1 MALLA
6 LGGAPGSALAK
17 RPPAKKAE
25 SPRAQAI
32 QLFQES
38 RAAYRQGRFR
48 AAAALLEKAYALDP
62 APTLLYNLARALESD
77 GDFEGAVKAY
87 QDYLA
92 ADPKADDRA
101 AIAQRIENLQTQ
113 IAERE
118 ELQRRLKEAQARPP
132 PGPAPAPAPI
142 APAAPGGRAGPRG
155 AGRALHPGGAVGGGR
170 AGGGRR
176 RGGWCLGGDGPKQAP
191 GGRRRP
197 GAGRRGAPGRGRPEP
212 GPRREHRLHRGRRGR
227 GGWAYLGPAPD
238 PRRRRRR
245 LGGEPPGRPDLRRGP
260 RAVLAQTGGQVPHR
274 LSRPNRPGR
283 PGSGHLGCFANWI
296 RNRTARTG

>member
-1 MALLA
+1 MALLT
-6 LGGAPGSALAK
+6 LSGAPGVALAK
-17 RPPAKKAE
+17 RPPAKKTE

-48 AAAALLEKAYALDP
+48 ETAALLEKAYALDP

-118 ELQRRLKEAQARPP
+118 ELQRRLREAQARPP

-142 APAAPGGRAGPRG
+142 APAAPEVELTHEAPAARSTPVVPWVVAGLGAAGVAAGGVLGVMARNKHQEADGAPAQADAVLLDEDARSLARG
-155 AGRALHPGGAVGGGR
+155 ANIAFIAGGAVA
-170 AGGGRR
+170 AGGLIWGLLQT
-176 RGGWCLGGDGPKQAP
+176 LGGDDDGSAVSLRVGPTSV
-191 GGRRRP
+191 GVLGR
-197 GAGRRGAPGRGRPEP
+197 
-212 GPRREHRLHRGRRGR
+212 
-227 GGWAYLGPAPD
+227 
-238 PRRRRRR
+238 
-245 LGGEPPGRPDLRRGP
+245 
-260 RAVLAQTGGQVPHR
+260 
-274 LSRPNRPGR
+274 
-283 PGSGHLGCFANWI
+283 F
-296 RNRTARTG
+296 